1 MSKILPRFLKAGL
14 YKHFCDDGS
23 QVYKDTGDNDTAE
36 QMSEASADR
45 ANALSSGATPL
56 KSAFSRGI
64 AKSGYGTGV
73 FAALLT
79 SLPGAVFT
87 AAFLVLFYVLGN
99 AALKQLGFAA
109 AGICGFIVYFIIN
122 YMLKS
127 FKKAK
132 KAKFILVSLILAA
145 LAFILT
151 FGLEIRQVI
160 YHLTGSMIGN
170 VIFDLTAYDLIAAAV
185 FFIIVTGGSLKP
197 VWRTIAAAVI
207 SLFYCFVA
215 GKNIYLDIPYL
226 KPAMLGVMLVIAI
239 VFLVLNFR
247 PKGEEKKRIDL
258 KKPVI
263 ITLCSAAAIIF
274 LVVLCFVVTGGKDSV
289 KFTLYS
295 LFSAVLGGDIT
306 SMPLYEGSL
315 GQGGVI
321 GNDVFFNQV
330 VPVAFMMP
338 GSLLINMLSGAG
350 FCAGYDAAG
359 ILGGVLYALLGFVTA
374 VGSCISVFSFV
385 YAFSKGRAT
394 LLITMKKWLEP
405 VLCGLLASSILSM
418 IVAMFNTVRD
428 TFPGFFGLILFAII
442 VGACFY
448 FAKDYKVKNHW
459 LLLGSALL
467 TLLLMNIFAGVMVF

>member
-36 QMSEASADR
+36 QMPEASADR

-87 AAFLVLFYVLGN
+87 AAFLVLFY
-99 AALKQLGFAA
+99 ALM
-109 AGICGFIVYFIIN
+109 I
-122 YMLKS
+122 KS

-185 FFIIVTGGSLKP
+185 FFIIVTGGSIRP

-247 PKGEEKKRIDL
+247 TKGEEKKKIDL

-295 LFSAVLGGDIT
+295 LFSAVFGGDIT

-374 VGSCISVFSFV
+374 AGSCISVFSFV
-385 YAFSKGRAT
+385 YAFSKGRAA

-428 TFPGFFGLILFAII
+428 TFPGFFGLILFAVI